1 MKKKK
6 TRKTRHIALKLD
18 MSKAYDRLEWTF
30 LQWIM
35 EKMGFHPRWVSWIL
49 ECIRLVTY
57 FVLING
63 KPKGHVVPT
72 RGIRQWDPLSPYLF
86 LLCSEGLNGCIEQVV
101 YGMHIEGFSLC
112 KNGPKISQL
121 LYVDDSLLFFR
132 ARVEDVMKI
141 QEVLGSMS

>member
-1 MKKKK
+1 MD
-6 TRKTRHIALKLD
+6 HG
-18 MSKAYDRLEWTF
+18 EN
-30 LQWIM
+30 
-35 EKMGFHPRWVSWIL
+35 GFHPRWVRWIL
-49 ECIRLVTY
+49 EYIRLVTY

-63 KPKGHVVPT
+63 KPKGHVVLT

-86 LLCSEGLNGCIEQVV
+86 LLCSEGLNGRIEQAV
-101 YGMHIEGFSLC
+101 YGKHIEGFSLC
-112 KNGPKISQL
+112 KNGPKISHL